1 MYKIEAEG
9 EDVSIVIYSQEF
21 ATDEL
26 GITEEDVK
34 KYGLPR
40 GIKYNNC
47 NIIIPIPTSRIVK
60 KMAKKMSNNEL
71 TDEQISEK
79 LAKDFFK

>member
-1 MYKIEAEG
+1 MYTIEAEG

-21 ATDEL
+21 ATNEL

-60 KMAKKMSNNEL
+60 KMAKKMDNGLS
-71 TDEQISEK
+71 DEQISEK

>member
-9 EDVSIVIYSQEF
+9 EDVSIIIYSQEF

-60 KMAKKMSNNEL
+60 KMAKKMSNEL
-71 TDEQISEK
+71 SDEQISEK